1 MVRLIVSLSHCNLIL
16 VFHHWILRDALHIFG
31 NMPADSTLREHVQ
44 TDVGKDRTVIL
55 AGL

>member
-16 VFHHWILRDALHIFG
+16 DFHHWIFRDALHIFG
-31 NMPADSTLREHVQ
+31 SMPADSTLREHVQ
-44 TDVGKDRTVIL
+44 TDVGKDRAVIL